1 MLSRKKGGT
10 LNYIHSVSNYIK
22 RDICIAIHMVSTERL
37 HRNMT
42 LDSVEASEIDLAS
55 DSLGG
60 SKFHVYLLLPLTG
73 LLKTR

>member
-22 RDICIAIHMVSTERL
+22 RDACVAIHMVSIERL

-42 LDSVEASEIDLAS
+42 LDSVEASEIWHQTAWVGLNS
-55 DSLGG
+55 TSTSYSL
-60 SKFHVYLLLPLTG
+60 
-73 LLKTR
+73 